1 MNRLQVWGI
10 TAADGLVFK
19 TLLEELAW
27 EELETYTK
35 PFFKHTFPVW
45 QGLRLQEKLEVAFGQ
60 ALKEFLK
67 LVQDGLEDA
76 DCWEAEQYIDAFR
89 QFVQDT
95 TVLAELGKPFAEA
108 GCDADRLAGR
118 WHELNLS
125 LLPDEFS
132 WGNISRRYGNKVKAI
147 IQESDDFRAIFN
159 PQKLAVIQRYI
170 KEQAGIIPGFDLSS
184 YREKLANTYGN
195 LKLDKVDRDTGY
207 SYQIK
212 LLKLFV
218 AQNVREVQETLPQ
231 IYELPKEHLERL
243 KQTNQLEDDADIPPE
258 VLEGY
263 KQAYSQQPLRS
274 VLEIIDDERSYPY
287 IVILGDPG
295 SGKSSLLQYI
305 ALRWAEAPI
314 EELPSQPIPFLIELR
329 SYTQRQ
335 DNQNGQNFLGGV
347 CQPGDPPQPP
357 LTRGE
362 NSVKVP
368 LFKGDLGGSEFDR
381 VVCRQ
386 VLEFFQQGSGFICS
400 LDSQQ
405 LHELFQSGK
414 AVVLF
419 DGLDEVFEPSQREQV
434 ITDIIHFSTIYP
446 QVRVIVTSRVIGYK
460 PQRLRDARFRHFM
473 LQDLELE
480 QIHHFIDT
488 WHDLAFTKIVD
499 KERMRDRLRVAI
511 NSYTPIRELAGN
523 PLLLTMM
530 AILNRNQE
538 LPRDRVELYKKASE
552 VLLQQWDL
560 ARELVDDTKT
570 IDLKDKQAM
579 LRRVAC
585 QMQTNKKGIAGNLIS
600 AGELENTITQYLS
613 KIKVTHAQVS
623 AESIIKKLRE
633 RNFILC
639 FLGADY
645 YAFVHRTFLEYFC
658 AWQFVW
664 QYEKERSLTLDALK
678 AEVFGKYWQDE
689 SWHEVLR
696 LIAGMLDARF
706 TGEIIEYLIAQ
717 KGEAEKFSSLFLAAK
732 CLSEVRNPAGIAATA
747 TQLLNRLKALTK
759 YDLHYYY
766 KPYGEEASLVRE
778 IRTKAV
784 AAVATTWK
792 DDPDTLPMLKQ
803 LATTDWNSD
812 VRRAAVQEL
821 AGGWKNDPDT
831 LPFLKQRAT
840 TDRDSSVRSAAVQ
853 ELAGGWKNDPDTLPF
868 LKQRATTDKDWS
880 VRSAAVQELAGGW
893 KNDPDT
899 LPILK
904 QRATTDQVSSVRRA
918 AVQEL
923 ARGWKND
930 PDTLPI
936 LKQRAT
942 TDQDSDVRSA
952 AVQELARGW
961 KHDPDTLPILKQR
974 ATTDKDWSVRRAAVQ
989 ELARGWKND
998 PDTLPI
1004 LKQLA
1009 TTDQDSSVR
1018 RAAVQ
1023 ELARGWKHDPDALPI
1038 LKHRGT
1044 TNHNSDVRRAAVQE
1058 LARGWKDDPDTL
1070 PILKQRATTDEDSSV
1085 RSAAVQELARG
1096 WKDEPWMFELLCDRA
1111 VNDPFKRQYDFD
1123 NNPRQTALK
1132 AIIQHYP
1139 DHPQTLA
1146 LLRKRAIRDQ
1156 DEKVRELAK
1165 EELRKRR
1172 VKINW
1177 LASLLRF
1184 FPLTRNL

>member
-1 MNRLQVWGI
+1 MLIQSSLDDFSYETVVLTTGGCCNWCKISVKQQLSMNRLQVWGV
-10 TAADGLVFK
+10 TAADGLVFN

-35 PFFKHTFPVW
+35 FFFKDTFPVW
-45 QGLRLQEKLEVAFGQ
+45 QGLRLQEKLEIAFGQ

-76 DCWEAEQYIDAFR
+76 DCWEAEQYIDSFR

-95 TVLAELGKPFAEA
+95 TVLAELGKPFADA

-118 WHELNLS
+118 WQELNLS
-125 LLPDEFS
+125 PLPDEFS
-132 WGNISRRYGNKVKAI
+132 WVKVSRRYGNKVKAI
-147 IQESDDFRAIFN
+147 IQASDDFRAIFN
-159 PQKLAVIQRYI
+159 PRNLAVIQHYI
-170 KEQAGIIPGFDLSS
+170 RELAGIIPGFDLSS

-258 VLEGY
+258 ILERY

-287 IVILGDPG
+287 TVILGDPG

-329 SYTQRQ
+329 CYKHRQDKQQRQ
-335 DNQNGQNFLGGV
+335 NF
-347 CQPGDPPQPP
+347 
-357 LTRGE
+357 
-362 NSVKVP
+362 
-368 LFKGDLGGSEFDR
+368 
-381 VVCRQ
+381 
-386 VLEFFQQGSGFICS
+386 LEFFQQKSGFICS

-419 DGLDEVFEPSQREQV
+419 DGLDEVFEPSQREQA
-434 ITDIIHFSTIYP
+434 ITDIIHFSSTYP
-446 QVRVIVTSRVIGYK
+446 QVRVMVTSRVIGYK

-480 QIHHFIDT
+480 QIYQFIDT
-488 WHDLAFTKIVD
+488 WHDLAFTNSVNR
-499 KERMRDRLRVAI
+499 ERMRDRLRVAI

-585 QMQTNKKGIAGNLIS
+585 QMQTNKKGMAGNLMS

-613 KIKVTHAQVS
+613 TIKVTHPQVS

-717 KGEAEKFSSLFLAAK
+717 EGEAEKFSNLFLAAK
-732 CLSEVRNPAGIAATA
+732 CFSEVRNPSGISATA
-747 TQLLNRLKALTK
+747 TQLLNLLRALTK

-766 KPYGEEASLVRE
+766 RSYGEEEKLVRE

-792 DDPDTLPMLKQ
+792 DDPDTL
-803 LATTDWNSD
+803 A
-812 VRRAAVQEL
+812 
-821 AGGWKNDPDT
+821 
-831 LPFLKQRAT
+831 
-840 TDRDSSVRSAAVQ
+840 
-853 ELAGGWKNDPDTLPF
+853 F
-868 LKQRATTDKDWS
+868 LKQRATTDKYLF
-880 VRSAAVQELAGGW
+880 VRRAAVEALAAGW
-893 KNDPDT
+893 KDDPDT
-899 LPILK
+899 LPIL
-904 QRATTDQVSSVRRA
+904 R
-918 AVQEL
+918 
-923 ARGWKND
+923 
-930 PDTLPI
+930 
-936 LKQRAT
+936 
-942 TDQDSDVRSA
+942 
-952 AVQELARGW
+952 
-961 KHDPDTLPILKQR
+961 
-974 ATTDKDWSVRRAAVQ
+974 
-989 ELARGWKND
+989 
-998 PDTLPI
+998 
-1004 LKQLA
+1004 QLA
-1009 TTDQDSSVR
+1009 TTDKNESVR
-1018 RAAVQ
+1018 RVAV
-1023 ELARGWKHDPDALPI
+1023 R
-1038 LKHRGT
+1038 
-1044 TNHNSDVRRAAVQE
+1044 E

-1070 PILKQRATTDEDSSV
+1070 PMLKQLATTDKNESV
-1085 RSAAVQELARG
+1085 RSVAVQELARG
-1096 WKDEPWMFELLCDRA
+1096 WKDAPI
-1111 VNDPFKRQYDFD
+1111 P
-1123 NNPRQTALK
+1123 
-1132 AIIQHYP
+1132 
-1139 DHPQTLA
+1139 
-1146 LLRKRAIRDQ
+1146 
-1156 DEKVRELAK
+1156 
-1165 EELRKRR
+1165 
-1172 VKINW
+1172 
-1177 LASLLRF
+1177 
-1184 FPLTRNL
+1184 